1 MADLEPNLDDPVMVR
16 ERMLG
21 LDTATVC
28 DVLDELGLRDQAL
41 SSRFRSFPSES
52 MKLGGWAY
60 TIRGEPREADLS
72 GDPVKMRVVESISPG
87 DVTIWS
93 GGDVEGIC
101 FFGELI
107 ALGMKRR
114 GCAGALIDGGI
125 RDTRWIARMEFAI
138 FARYRAPVQSIGRWH
153 VTQAQVPLELPGAT
167 SGNVAVHPRDFVLAD
182 EDGVVVIP
190 RAVTLQVLDRA
201 EGLTRQEAQIRN
213 ELENGSTLEEVL
225 QRHGHV

>member
-1 MADLEPNLDDPVMVR
+1 MTDPNPHKVDPRRVR
-16 ERMLG
+16 DRMLG

-41 SSRFRSFPSES
+41 NSRFRSYPSETTR
-52 MKLGGWAY
+52 LGGWAY
-60 TIRGEPREADLS
+60 TIRGEPHVSDLS
-72 GDPVKMRVVESISPG
+72 GDPVKMRVVEAISPG

-107 ALGMKRR
+107 ALGMKLR

-125 RDTRWIARMEFAI
+125 RDTRWIARMEFPI
-138 FARYRAPVQSIGRWH
+138 VARYRAPVQSIGRWH
-153 VTQAQVPLELPGAT
+153 VTDAQVPLELPGAT
-167 SGNVAVHPRDFVLAD
+167 TDTVTVHPGDFVLAD
-182 EDGVVVIP
+182 EDGVIVIP
-190 RAVTLQVLDRA
+190 RAASLDVLERA
-201 EGLTRQEAQIRN
+201 EGLTKQEALIRS
-213 ELENGSTLEEVL
+213 ELESGSTLEEVL